1 MGSQGFGVGA
11 GAAGGVALLGA
22 AGGYRGVVASG
33 GGAASPGEAGAWEF
47 AGCWWRPALCA
58 VCLLS
63 AAVPAR
69 PAARLRG
76 WAGVL
81 GPDGFQGWGALAS
94 VGLLR
99 WLGRWFLVWFR
110 FRGVSV
116 LLPCLALLSVV
127 LCCLVS
133 GARGSV
139 LLCGAVSGFSCH
151 ACSLTASCHRVT
163 QLQQSNL
170 KCKSARTGGALPGPD
185 LNL

>member
-1 MGSQGFGVGA
+1 ML
-11 GAAGGVALLGA
+11 VA
-22 AGGYRGVVASG
+22 
-33 GGAASPGEAGAWEF
+33 
-47 AGCWWRPALCA
+47 PALCA

-63 AAVPAR
+63 AAVPAG

-81 GPDGFQGWGALAS
+81 GPDGFRGWGALAS

-139 LLCGAVSGFSCH
+139 LLCGAVSGVFVPC
-151 ACSLTASCHRVT
+151 
-163 QLQQSNL
+163 LQSDRFLSPCNTRAP
-170 KCKSARTGGALPGPD
+170 S
-185 LNL
+185 

>member
-1 MGSQGFGVGA
+1 MVLLVGWFSWVRLVAVGVWLLP
-11 GAAGGVALLGA
+11 AAGRRL
-22 AGGYRGVVASG
+22 RGRLVRGS
-33 GGAASPGEAGAWEF
+33 S
-47 AGCWWRPALCA
+47 RPALCA

-163 QLQQSNL
+163 LQLRQVNTAMQFRVLHWDWRESEV
-170 KCKSARTGGALPGPD
+170 SWRTHLGL
-185 LNL
+185 